1 VSKKERPCFFDPID
15 AEISPC
21 LMPRSD
27 LAMDKP
33 GSARAMVF
41 EVKFAASS
49 AYQLP

>member
-21 LMPRSD
+21 LMPRPD

-33 GSARAMVF
+33 GITRAMVF
-41 EVKFAASS
+41 EVKFAESPAS
-49 AYQLP
+49 QLP

>member
-21 LMPRSD
+21 LMPRPD

-33 GSARAMVF
+33 GIARAMVF
-41 EVKFAASS
+41 EVKFAESPAR
-49 AYQLP
+49 QLP